1 MKKTILTMIAV
12 LGFATGSLGYT
23 VDWNNGGDLSAQ
35 AVFTDAGGG
44 TLQVL
49 LTNTSTADAL
59 VPTDILTAVFFNV
72 GSQTLTPV
80 SASLNG
86 STVFYG
92 PNGGGDVGGEWAYEN
107 NLDPNKMNGIIGMS
121 GISSTGLDLFG
132 KYNRFGVTNL
142 QGPEAVNGLSYGIT
156 SAGDNPDNGNAAVT
170 GQFALIQNHVLFT
183 LSGFTGNVDTDIQN
197 VWFQYG
203 TDLTP
208 PVPEPSTML
217 LLGVGLFGMAIY
229 GKRRMS
235 KE

>member
-1 MKKTILTMIAV
+1 MKKTILTMIAL

-23 VDWNNGGDLSAQ
+23 VNWDNGGDLSAQ
-35 AVFTDAGGG
+35 AVFTDLGGG
-44 TLQVL
+44 SLQVL

-80 SASLNG
+80 SASLDG
-86 STVFYG
+86 STVYYG
-92 PNGGGDVGGEWAYEN
+92 PDGGGNVGGEWAYVN
-107 NLDPNKMNGIIGMS
+107 NL
-121 GISSTGLDLFG
+121 GISSTGLGLFG
-132 KYNRFGVTNL
+132 APNFGGANL
-142 QGPEAVNGLSYGIT
+142 QGPDGVDGLQYGIT
-156 SAGDNPDNGNAAVT
+156 SAGDNLTTGNTKVT
-170 GQFALIQNHVLFT
+170 GGPANNPTALIQNHVLFT

-203 TDLTP
+203 TDLNGTP
-208 PVPEPSTML
+208 PVPEPGTML
-217 LLGVGLFGMAIY
+217 LLGVGLFGMAVY